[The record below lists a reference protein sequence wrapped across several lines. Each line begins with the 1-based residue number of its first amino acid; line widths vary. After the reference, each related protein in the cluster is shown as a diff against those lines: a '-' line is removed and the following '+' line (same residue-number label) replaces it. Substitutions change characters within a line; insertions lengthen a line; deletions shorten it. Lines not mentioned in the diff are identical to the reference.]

1 MRIFNSILISIML
14 ILNTSAISAQEKQKA
29 QLYMTNGTILSG
41 EIISTKKDMVTFKY
55 FSNSTISK
63 TRAIPFEM
71 VRRLFSSDGAL
82 IIINGHY
89 SLAYFESTALISRA
103 NEEWVIIGSN
113 GILANSVIP
122 IVMTDDSLI
131 FYHLGARVSVNIEN
145 VEEVSLRRNVSV
157 LKRTLRG
164 TLIGFVAGALISEVV
179 DPNSSCFDDCPIE
192 AFIFTPFGTILGTV
206 IGFRL
211 GKNKDIILDLRG
223 LSHSEKQY
231 ILQNEFG
238 FYTNNPS

>member
-1 MRIFNSILISIML
+1 MISIMFL
-14 ILNTSAISAQEKQKA
+14 FNASDINAQEKQKA
-29 QLYMTNGTILSG
+29 QLYLTNGSILSG
-41 EIISTKKDMVTFKY
+41 DIISTKKDMVTFKY
-55 FSNSTISK
+55 FSKSTNRL
-63 TRAIPFEM
+63 TREIPFEM

-89 SLAYFESTALISRA
+89 SLAYFESIALISRA
-103 NEEWVIIGSN
+103 NEEWVIIGSK
-113 GILANSVIP
+113 GILASNVIP
-122 IVMTDDSLI
+122 IVVKDDSLI
-131 FYHLGARVSVNIEN
+131 FFDGGTRVSVNIEN

-179 DPNSSCFDDCPIE
+179 DPNSSCFDDCPLE
-192 AFIFTPFGTILGTV
+192 AFIFTPLGTILGTV